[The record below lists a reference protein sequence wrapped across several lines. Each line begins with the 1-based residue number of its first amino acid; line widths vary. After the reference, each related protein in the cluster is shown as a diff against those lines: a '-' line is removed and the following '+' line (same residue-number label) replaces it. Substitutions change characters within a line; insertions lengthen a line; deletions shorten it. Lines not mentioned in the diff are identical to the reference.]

1 MDEHKESDLEKEIF
15 VKDSERP
22 KNDQELQRRNIEYV
36 AEVIGSL
43 IGTIRSGV
51 RIFVENLR
59 QRPGRQEINLEPA
72 KNENLKQSPDNYDF
86 EKYNF
91 FIETIFISHK

>member
-1 MDEHKESDLEKEIF
+1 M
-15 VKDSERP
+15 KDSERP

-59 QRPGRQEINLEPA
+59 QRPGRQEMMHESVM
-72 KNENLKQSPDNYDF
+72 KEDLKESTDNYELERSGSLF
-86 EKYNF
+86 LCVIICNNL
-91 FIETIFISHK
+91 I